1 MINKVKSRLY
11 VSLVDSSLEDTKIAV
26 KEEVREEECSEWQ
39 PDRSH
44 HPSVKEEQSE
54 DQLIENQ
61 GTCFI
66 SLRCLKETCFISC
79 LKETIMDLI

>member
-1 MINKVKSRLY
+1 MLSSDEHEKSFIISGPHEGIHKVKSWLY
-11 VSLVDSSLEDTKIAV
+11 VSLIGSSLEDTKIAV

-44 HPSVKEEQSE
+44 HPSVKEEQYE
-54 DQLIENQ
+54 GQLIEKQ

-66 SLRCLKETCFISC
+66 SY
-79 LKETIMDLI
+79 